1 MKTNNLGFIIETF
14 SADANGWKQLD
25 NSNRFTT
32 RKAAGVAAK
41 QKCAAYQWR
50 VTPLTA

>member
-1 MKTNNLGFIIETF
+1 MKAQNLGFIIETF
-14 SADANGWKQLD
+14 NADKGVWKQLD
-25 NSNRFTT
+25 NSNRFLT

-41 QKCAAYQWR
+41 QKCTSAQWR

>member
-1 MKTNNLGFIIETF
+1 MKTKNLGFIIETF
-14 SADANGWKQLD
+14 SAEAGEWKQLD
-25 NSNRFTT
+25 NSNRFTN

-41 QKCAAYQWR
+41 QKCAASQWR